1 MPDHIS
7 YSEFQ
12 NEWISSTDV
21 KQFNH
26 IATTVDSKEAFKRY
40 GDTNVYYVKCGYMYS
55 KHYLETMLNENIT
68 NDVAINRGYR
78 VYYDSGTFIGRIRE
92 VA

>member
-26 IATTVDSKEAFKRY
+26 IATTMSKDKNKFLYSEIF
-40 GDTNVYYVKCGYMYS
+40 GDDYNGVY
-55 KHYLETMLNENIT
+55 
-68 NDVAINRGYR
+68 NDNKGV
-78 VYYDSGTFIGRIRE
+78 
-92 VA
+92 

>member
-12 NEWISSTDV
+12 NEWISSPDV

-26 IATTVDSKEAFKRY
+26 
-40 GDTNVYYVKCGYMYS
+40 
-55 KHYLETMLNENIT
+55 IT